1 MEFSYKPNGVCAS
14 KFIISINDEK
24 ETINW
29 VKIMGGCA
37 GNTVGIC
44 NLVKGMKV
52 VDVIQRLKNIP
63 CGMKGTSCPD
73 QLAKALEEYM
83 ENIKK

>member
-1 MEFSYKPNGVCAS
+1 MEYRFTPKGVCS
-14 KFIISINDEK
+14 REMIIELDGDIIKS
-24 ETINW
+24 
-29 VKIMGGCA
+29 VKIIGGCA

-52 VDVIQRLKNIP
+52 ADVIQRLKNIP

-83 ENIKK
+83 KK